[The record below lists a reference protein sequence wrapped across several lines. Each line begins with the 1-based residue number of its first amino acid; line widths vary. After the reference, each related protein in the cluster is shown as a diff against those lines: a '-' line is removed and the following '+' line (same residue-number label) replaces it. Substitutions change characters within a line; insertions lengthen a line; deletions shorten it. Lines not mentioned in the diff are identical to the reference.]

1 MRWVWLF
8 VVNHKY
14 LRRLAGSPNIFPST
28 FDHGVKYPKLENRT
42 RLSTRHRQA
51 LELALEGRPI
61 KQIAEVVNS
70 DQRVV
75 ASWFSRH
82 PVIRQLLNQQ
92 LSADAQI
99 NLIRSNQLLQ
109 AAVGVTATLMAPDQ
123 DPRTRLAA
131 AGLAVS
137 IHRQIAGDIRQA
149 QLVEQTEGLRE
160 QLDSVLNP
168 AGQIIDI
175 QAMEALD
182 PLLEEVRAMPSA
194 Q

>member
-1 MRWVWLF
+1 M
-8 VVNHKY
+8 
-14 LRRLAGSPNIFPST
+14 
-28 FDHGVKYPKLENRT
+28 KYPKLENRT

-51 LELALEGRPI
+51 LELALEGKPI
-61 KQIAEVVNS
+61 KQIAQLLGS

-109 AAVGVTATLMAPDQ
+109 AAVGVTATLMSPEQ
-123 DPRTRLAA
+123 DARTRLAA

-137 IHRQIAGDIRQA
+137 IHRQVAGSIQQA
-149 QLVEQTEGLRE
+149 QLVEQTEGLRM
-160 QLDSVLNP
+160 QLEAVLNP
-168 AGQIIDI
+168 AGRIVDVEV
-175 QAMEALD
+175 MEALD

>member
-1 MRWVWLF
+1 M
-8 VVNHKY
+8 
-14 LRRLAGSPNIFPST
+14 
-28 FDHGVKYPKLENRT
+28 KYPKLENRT

-51 LELALEGRPI
+51 LELALEGKPI
-61 KQIAEVVNS
+61 KQIAQILGS

-92 LSADAQI
+92 LSADTQI

-109 AAVGVTATLMAPDQ
+109 AAVGVTATLMGTDQ
-123 DPRTRLAA
+123 DARVRLAA

-137 IHRQIAGDIRQA
+137 IHRQVAGSIQQA
-149 QLVEQTEGLRE
+149 QLVEQTEALRE
-160 QLDSVLNP
+160 QLAAVLHP

-175 QAMEALD
+175 QAEEALD
-182 PLLEEVRAMPSA
+182 PLLAEIRAMPSA
-194 Q
+194 NP